1 MSIKSKLEN
10 YLYDNEYKIIIKNN
24 SINICNYTEI
34 IDFDVNKIVIKNK
47 DKKISIEGKN
57 LIISKMLKEEVLITG
72 IIKNISIN

>member
-1 MSIKSKLEN
+1 MSIKRKLEN

-24 SINICNYTEI
+24 TINICNYTEI

-47 DKKISIEGKN
+47 DKKISIEGKD
-57 LIISKMLKEEVLITG
+57 LIISKMLKDEVLITG

>member
-47 DKKISIEGKN
+47 DKKISIEGKD